1 MGVEPAKHHYI
12 PEFYLK
18 WWTGVDGRL
27 ERFTRPTPHKVMV
40 RRVFPSETGF
50 ERHLYRAAISDER
63 PPQWL
68 ETAVFQHIDSLAAPV
83 LRKMNASPPE
93 QLNDLEVSAW
103 SVFVRAL
110 FYRTPHTLQ
119 AIKQSTAIDFE
130 EIIEGFRDRWPSLK
144 ASETTTFEEFRGRF
158 LGARLE
164 QTALNALPNILV
176 SERVGQMLNDLY
188 RRIIVLPTECPELLI
203 SDDFVVRTNG
213 IAIPRGHFALPISP
227 RRLLVMAYERQT
239 LDELV
244 RLPPKGLVTQ
254 VNRWTVESA
263 RHFVAGSDR
272 RQERFIR
279 NRFGTDLK
287 RPVSSRSLSKSPDQ

>member
-1 MGVEPAKHHYI
+1 MGDPAKHHYV

-18 WWTGVDGRL
+18 WWAGLDGRL
-27 ERFTRPTPHKVMV
+27 ERFTRPAPQKIMV

-50 ERHLYRAAISDER
+50 ERNLYKAAIPGER

-93 QLNDLEVSAW
+93 HLNDLEVSAW

-110 FYRTPHTLQ
+110 FYRTPHTLR
-119 AIKQSTAIDFE
+119 AIKNSAVIDFE
-130 EIIEGFRDRWPSLK
+130 NMIEGFRESWSSLT
-144 ASETTTFEEFRGRF
+144 ASETTTFEEFRGKF
-158 LGARLE
+158 LGNRLE
-164 QTALNALPNILV
+164 QSALDALPNILV
-176 SERVGQMLNDLY
+176 SERVGQILNELHK
-188 RRIIVLPTECPELLI
+188 RIIVLPPEYHDFLI

-213 IAIPRGHFALPISP
+213 IMIPRGHFAIPISP

-239 LDELV
+239 LDEIV
-244 RLPPKGLVTQ
+244 GLPTRNLLTQ
-254 VNRWTVESA
+254 INRWTVESA

-272 RQERFIR
+272 QQERFIR
-279 NRFGTDLK
+279 NRFGIDLK
-287 RPVSSRSLSKSPDQ
+287 QPVSSRSSARTSG